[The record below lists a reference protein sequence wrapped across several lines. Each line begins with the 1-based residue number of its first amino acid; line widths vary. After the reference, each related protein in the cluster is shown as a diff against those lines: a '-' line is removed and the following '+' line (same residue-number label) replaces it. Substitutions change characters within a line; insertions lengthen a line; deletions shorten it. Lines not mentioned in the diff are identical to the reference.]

1 MLVGHDGR
9 VLAASAP
16 ASVRLGLE
24 NGTDL
29 AAQSPEPETVQVLLT
44 RAGRGDELPAAAIA
58 LRDRDGELGTWH
70 VDAWRAG
77 DAIALRLRAPD
88 EGALYRTIVT
98 TMAEGLVVRDREGRV
113 LVMNT
118 RAEELLGLPRSAFE
132 PGAER
137 DLRWQAHG
145 ETGEPL
151 RMEDWPAFTALR
163 TGEPQRDVIVR
174 ITRPDGSVR
183 WVSANAEPVVPPG
196 AGAAYASVNT
206 FADITERMLRDE
218 ERRRAAAQ
226 QGAVADLGVLALAG
240 TIPGRLMREAAV
252 AMAATLGLDTAAVL
266 ERDLRRGVLVPAA
279 TVGEWPSVVPVESG
293 SLAGQLLEATG
304 AVVVRDLRA
313 DSRRPGDAAW
323 THGGVR
329 FVLGAPVRVGGEVV
343 AVLVGTAR
351 QPRAATG
358 VDASFAQAV
367 ANVLASALERARTED
382 LIRHRALHDALT
394 ELPNRALV
402 MERLEHALVRA
413 ERTSERLALLFL
425 DLDHFK
431 DVNDSLGHA
440 RGDELLVAVGQ
451 RIRQAVRPPD
461 TVGRLGGDEYVVLC
475 EDVGDEHGPLVI
487 AERLAAALRR
497 PFRLG
502 DEEVFVSA
510 SIGVA
515 LPSPESR
522 TPVDLLRDAD
532 AAMYR
537 AKAAGRARHEVFDA
551 SLRARALERV
561 RSEAALRRAVEREEL
576 VLHYQ
581 PIVGMAGGA
590 VDGVEALVRW
600 QRPGVGLVPPGDFVP
615 LAEASG
621 LIVDLGAWVVREAC
635 RQLAQ
640 WNASRPDDPP
650 LCISV
655 NLSARQV
662 QDDGLPAVVAD
673 AIAEWG
679 LDPDQLQLEI
689 TETVLVEDTPA
700 TARRVRGAARPRRAA
715 RARRLRPRLLL
726 AALPDRASPS
736 RASSSTAPSWPA
748 SASARPR
755 PSPPACR
762 HRALAGPRGRGRG
775 RGDDRA
781 ARRGPGAGLRARA
794 GLPALAAGGGRR
806 RRRPARGTALAAAAR
821 GERRAQ
827 VSRKR
832 STASTRRWSFS
843 ASRRP
848 SFAKMLVTCFSTA
861 RGVTTSFAAIA
872 PLERPSAISPSTSR
886 SRAVSSAS
894 GSSRRRRPTSCETTD
909 GSSAEPPSATR
920 RTAAA
925 NSSTSATRSLS
936 R

>member
-1 MLVGHDGR
+1 M
-9 VLAASAP
+9 LAASAP

-29 AAQSPEPETVQVLLT
+29 AAQSPEPETVQVLLA
-44 RAGRGDELPAAAIA
+44 RAGRGDDLPAAAVA

-700 TARRVRGAARPRRAA
+700 TARRVRALLDLGVRLVLDDFGRGYSSLHYLTRFPITGLKLDRAFVAGLGERSTAAITAGVVGIARSLDLAVVAEGVETTEQLAAVQELGCARVQGFLLSPPVVADAVDGLREERPW
-715 RARRLRPRLLL
+715 RPLL
-726 AALPDRASPS
+726 AAN
-736 RASSSTAPSWPA
+736 
-748 SASARPR
+748 
-755 PSPPACR
+755 
-762 HRALAGPRGRGRG
+762 GR
-775 RGDDRA
+775 
-781 ARRGPGAGLRARA
+781 
-794 GLPALAAGGGRR
+794 
-806 RRRPARGTALAAAAR
+806 
-821 GERRAQ
+821 
-827 VSRKR
+827 
-832 STASTRRWSFS
+832 
-843 ASRRP
+843 
-848 SFAKMLVTCFSTA
+848 
-861 RGVTTSFAAIA
+861 
-872 PLERPSAISPSTSR
+872 
-886 SRAVSSAS
+886 
-894 GSSRRRRPTSCETTD
+894 
-909 GSSAEPPSATR
+909 
-920 RTAAA
+920 
-925 NSSTSATRSLS
+925 
-936 R
+936 